1 MSELINT
8 KEKKIKSLLA
18 FSMGMIS
25 GEDGKILMEKHRQ
38 AIENITPYDMI
49 ALEDKQMEMGIT
61 THEIKKTIGK
71 VLNVFGKYLQQ
82 YKWDKPKQGS
92 FLYYLMQENRAL
104 ENHLNQTTNFIKK
117 INSINPDTPEY
128 IEALN
133 NLKSNIVNLK
143 EFNTHYIKKENI
155 LFPYLEKIW
164 KDYKPLMVMWSLH
177 DDIRKKIKFI
187 EKLLNYENSNLKE
200 INRALGE
207 LFFLLHGMIFKE
219 EVVVF
224 PIASETIKKED
235 WAEMHKQSFE
245 IGFPFIDAPT
255 KVEEEKRTKK
265 IKTPAMKNDD
275 EKNILNQILSS
286 EFLEN
291 SVIDLGTGKLNIEQ
305 IILLLNTLPVDITL
319 IDENDNVRFFSKPK
333 DRFFPRSVAIIGRKV
348 QNCHPPESVHI
359 VEGIIKSFKSGEK
372 KFEHFW
378 IQMKGKFIFIQYY
391 ALINEDGVYKGV
403 LEVSQDIT
411 DIKNLSGEKRLV
423 NL

>member
-1 MSELINT
+1 MDESINT
-8 KEKKIKSLLA
+8 KEKRIKSLLA

-25 GEDGKILMEKHRQ
+25 GEDGKTLMEKHKQ
-38 AIENITPYDMI
+38 AIENITPFDML
-49 ALEDKQMEMGIT
+49 ALEDKQLEMGIT
-61 THEIKKTIGK
+61 THEIKRTIGK
-71 VLNVFGKYLQQ
+71 VLNIFGKYLQQ

-104 ENHLNQTTNFIKK
+104 ENHLRQTTNFIKK
-117 INSINPDTPEY
+117 INSINPETPEY

-133 NLKSNIVNLK
+133 NLKSNIVKLK

-155 LFPYLEKIW
+155 LFPYLEKLW

-177 DDIRKKIKFI
+177 NDIRKKIKFI

-219 EVVVF
+219 EVIAF
-224 PIASETIKKED
+224 PIASETIKEED
-235 WAEMHKQSFE
+235 WEEMHKQSFE

-255 KVEEEKRTKK
+255 KVKK
-265 IKTPAMKNDD
+265 
-275 EKNILNQILSS
+275 ENILNHLLSS
-286 EFLEN
+286 KFLEN

-319 IDENDNVRFFSKPK
+319 IDENDNVKFFSKPK
-333 DRFFPRSVAIIGRKV
+333 DEIFARTVAIIGRKV
-348 QNCHPPESVHI
+348 QNCHTPESVHI

-378 IQMKGKFIFIQYY
+378 IQMKGKFICIQYY
-391 ALINEDGVYKGV
+391 ALINENGVYKGV